1 MKNHSKR
8 VFSLLLALV
17 MTLAVCPL
25 SVFATTGY
33 TTATSV
39 TCPAC
44 GQAGE
49 NIVWTSWTE
58 IPENTVS
65 GDLHYQLTANVRLT
79 QAITVPTGGNLLL
92 DLNGFS
98 LYAAQNTRVFN
109 VTGGTVTVLDS
120 SAEGDGRLVGGD
132 VSGNGSASSAY
143 AGGTVSVTSKG
154 TFTLLSGTVTGG
166 SAAQG
171 GNIYCAKNTFLNIH
185 GGTVSKGTAI
195 PVDGSTGRGGNI
207 YAQSTTVIDG
217 DARIIDG
224 TAKYDPVADYSPNNA
239 GRGGNLF
246 LHNSGI
252 TTISGNAV
260 IVNGHAGSRGGNIT
274 VNYHASL
281 TLQENAVIYGGY
293 AKSHGS
299 NVDVMTATLNVEG
312 GTIYGNPAGA
322 SKNNISVYSTE
333 SVFNFTGGKIY
344 GKINALAG
352 MTINISGKLY
362 VEHLYLPQ
370 TLDAD
375 GNETARALINPGTF
389 EAGSWVGLEVQA
401 EDQRFTDYLTDYSSY
416 MYFFNYTKQGLTW
429 HGPRNAETQYLY
441 LTNGTPCQCCGEDIN
456 DITWKTI
463 NTSAAWMGVGELTA
477 GHYKLTNN
485 INLKN
490 MTKPASV
497 VINATD
503 GYVTLD
509 LNNYTLTGPTGLRVF
524 DFSGG
529 GTFNVVD
536 HSADKGGA
544 IKSNGAMSEGGGV
557 FALINSD
564 IGCELNIYAG
574 SITGSVVGAGKY
586 GGSIYI
592 NNNKSTLNL
601 YGGAVTG
608 GTSEDH
614 GGNIFASGGST
625 VNIYG
630 GSVEGGTVT
639 GGTKEDGTTFA
650 GGGGNIYITNPTTV
664 LNIYGGLVTGGVN
677 EVGNGGNIRI
687 NSGGNFNMYGGTVEN
702 GSSTGAGG
710 NIQIQHYSG
719 TKYSQFHMYGGTVG
733 GADGADSITANS
745 VQNQVLIY
753 NGTVQ
758 GTENVKYVASC
769 SCYYTDT
776 NNLYVWNYGHAD
788 NLCDSTCPMEEA
800 WGKAYVESLVK
811 GNHDY
816 QAGEEKNT
824 CTCAIC
830 GYTFYAEGVVA
841 VVDSILYTT
850 LAKAI
855 AATEAGGTLILLND
869 VTAGE
874 VAVSGITLDLNGN
887 VLTAEAFTSAAS
899 GNVID
904 SKNGKGVIVS
914 DSITVAD
921 NNTCLP
927 VTMDDGIHFCPVDFT
942 QWLERVDENT
952 TKVKFYFTQ
961 RSDQTI
967 LDDAIRSGNTEINV
981 QINLTWTDSAGT
993 AQNKTYTF
1001 GSQLLQKYAE
1011 KWNSRVFVTTITG
1024 GKNVTD
1030 LKCTYQVTSTAA
1042 SGATVSSVTLNNVAY
1057 INQKLTWDAI
1067 NSYPMKTKDMTV
1079 DELRQAVLDFMY
1091 FTKTYVWTPDQTV
1104 NYIRSSKDSPDVMS
1118 QGTVY
1123 GGLPYVG
1130 LATGNVY
1137 RMMDYID
1144 PATGLVDMEKAL
1156 PALKDGGTLTMA
1168 DMKYFGSQCS
1178 VAVYW
1183 GWGRVINSA
1192 NYSWTGGGVPKNDFI
1207 ILGDVAIP
1215 EDLNSWSLAYN
1226 TVACCEENGQQT
1238 MYEAYA
1244 KLQGADGLVQW
1255 TTAGHFAMA
1264 YSDAVV
1270 VRNSDGTIN
1279 GDKSYVM
1286 VIDQAATWK
1295 TLSNDAGDTFQ
1306 HKNNVNVKFTF
1317 TKLFNS
1323 SYIPFTFKEFTGEA
1337 TIQDT
1342 KVSLVKTNGSAYVDG
1357 TIRESDRAYITSQTT
1372 DTLAWSDL
1380 FSARV
1385 KSNYGIVDVY
1395 VTLYNTSGEQFYRHA
1410 VRTGTAN
1417 NKSLA
1422 MAESGAQVTVW
1433 QHSNVFKNRTY
1444 AADIEVQL
1452 ATGERVVIWSG
1463 DLTT

>member
-1 MKNHSKR
+1 MEKYGFKR
-8 VFSLLLALV
+8 ILSLLLALATV
-17 MTLAVCPL
+17 FVLCPVAPAVQATEPGEVIACPSCGMEL
-25 SVFATTGY
+25 SELVYEDWTGAAAI
-33 TTATSV
+33 T
-39 TCPAC
+39 
-44 GQAGE
+44 
-49 NIVWTSWTE
+49 
-58 IPENTVS
+58 
-65 GDLHYQLTANVRLT
+65 GDCHYRLT
-79 QAITVPTGGNLLL
+79 KKVVLSTPVEVAAGANLVL
-92 DLNGFS
+92 DLNGYS
-98 LYAAQNTRVFN
+98 LYAAENSLVFN
-109 VTGGTVTVLDS
+109 VSGGTVTVLDS
-120 SAEGDGRLVGGD
+120 SADGTGALVGND
-132 VSGNGSASSAY
+132 VSGNGSAGSAY
-143 AGGTVSVTSKG
+143 AGGTVSVTNKG
-154 TFTLLSGTVTGG
+154 TFNLLSGTVTGG
-166 SAAQG
+166 TAAQG
-171 GNIYCAKNTFLNIH
+171 GNIYTAKGTFLNIR
-185 GGTVSKGTAI
+185 GGTVSKGTAV
-195 PVDGSTGRGGNI
+195 PVNGSTGRGGNI
-207 YAQSTTVIDG
+207 YTQATAVICG
-217 DARIIDG
+217 DAKIIDG
-224 TAKYDPVADYSPNNA
+224 TAKYDVVADYSPNNA

-246 LHNSGI
+246 VHNSG
-252 TTISGNAV
+252 TVTVSGNAV
-260 IVNGHAGSRGGNIT
+260 IANGHAGSRGGNIT
-274 VNYHASL
+274 VNYNASL
-281 TLQENAVIYGGY
+281 TLRENAVIYGGY

-299 NVDVMTATLNVEG
+299 NIDVMTATLTVEG
-312 GTIYGNPAGA
+312 GTIYGNPAG
-322 SKNNISVYSTE
+322 SCKNNISVYSTE
-333 SVFNFTGGKIY
+333 SVFNFTGGEIY
-344 GKINALAG
+344 GKINALPG
-352 MTINISGKLY
+352 MTINISGKPY
-362 VEHLYLPQ
+362 IEQLYLPQ

-375 GNETARALINPGTF
+375 GNETARALIVPGTF
-389 EAGSWVGLEVQA
+389 EAGAWVGLEVQA

-429 HGPRNAETQYLY
+429 HGPRDAETQYLY

-463 NTSAAWMGVGELTA
+463 SISAGWQGVGTLTA
-477 GHYKLTNN
+477 GHYKLTGSV
-485 INLKN
+485 NLGN
-490 MTKPASV
+490 MMEPASI
-497 VINATD
+497 VIDASE

-509 LNNYTLTGPTGLRVF
+509 LNNNTLTGPKGLRVF

-536 HSADKGGA
+536 HSADKGGT
-544 IKSNGAMSEGGGV
+544 IRSNGAMNEGGGV
-557 FALINSD
+557 FALINTTGS
-564 IGCELNIYAG
+564 ELNVYAG
-574 SITGSVVGAGKY
+574 NITGSVVGKGKY
-586 GGSIYI
+586 GGSIYM
-592 NNNKSTLNL
+592 NNSNATLNL
-601 YGGAVTG
+601 YGGSIVG

-630 GSVEGGTVT
+630 GSVADGTVT
-639 GGTKEDGTTFA
+639 GGTHTDGTTIA

-664 LNIYGGLVTGGVN
+664 LNIYGGSVTGGTN
-677 EVGNGGNIRI
+677 EVSNGGNIRI
-687 NSGGNFNMYGGTVEN
+687 NSGGNFNMYGGIVEN

-733 GADGADSITANS
+733 AADGADSITANS

-788 NLCDSTCPMEEA
+788 NLCDSTCPMEAA
-800 WGKAYVESLVK
+800 WGKAHVESLVA
-811 GNHDY
+811 GSHDY
-816 QAGEEKNT
+816 QAGKEAGT
-824 CTCAIC
+824 CECSIC
-830 GYTFYAEGVVA
+830 GYTFDAEGMVA
-841 VVDSILYTT
+841 VVDSTLYAT

-855 AATEAGGTLILLND
+855 AATEAGGTLILLSD
-869 VTAGE
+869 VTAGD
-874 VAVSGITLDLNGN
+874 VAISGITLDLNGCT
-887 VLTAEAFTSAAS
+887 LTADAFTSAAS

-904 SKNGKGVIVS
+904 SKNGKGAIIS
-914 DSITVAD
+914 DSITVSD
-921 NNTCLP
+921 SNSYLP
-927 VTMDDGIHFCPVDFT
+927 VTYDGGVRFCPVDFT

-961 RSDQTI
+961 RSDETI
-967 LDDAIRSGNTEINV
+967 LDDIIKAGNTEIDV

-993 AQNKTYTF
+993 AQDKTYTF
-1001 GSQLLQKYAE
+1001 GPELVQKYAQ
-1011 KWNSRVFVTTITG
+1011 KWNGRVFVATITG

-1030 LKCTYQVTSTAA
+1030 LKCTYQVTSTAT

-1057 INQKLTWDAI
+1057 INQKLTWDQI
-1067 NSYPMKTKDMTV
+1067 NSFPMKTKDMTV
-1079 DELRQAVLDFMY
+1079 DEMRQAVLDFMY
-1091 FTKTYVWTPDQTV
+1091 FTKTYVWTPDETV
-1104 NYIRSSKDSPDVMS
+1104 NFIKNGKGALDVMS
-1118 QGTVY
+1118 QGQIY

-1144 PATGLVDMEKAL
+1144 PETGLVDMEKAL
-1156 PALKDGGTLTMA
+1156 PALKDGGTLDIA
-1168 DMKYFGSQCS
+1168 DLKYFGSQCS

-1207 ILGDVAIP
+1207 VLGDVAIP
-1215 EDLNSWSLAYN
+1215 EDLNSWSLTYN

-1238 MYEAYA
+1238 MFEAYA
-1244 KLQGADGLVQW
+1244 LLQGADGLVQW

-1270 VRNSDGTIN
+1270 VRNSDGTID
-1279 GDKSYVM
+1279 GDNSYVM

-1323 SYIPFTFKEFTGEA
+1323 SYIPFTFKEFLGEA
-1337 TIQDT
+1337 SIQDT
-1342 KVSLVKTNGSAYVDG
+1342 TVSLVNSGGTAYVDG

-1395 VTLYNTSGEQFYRHA
+1395 VTLYNAAGEQFYRHA

-1417 NKSLA
+1417 NRSLA
-1422 MAESGAQVTVW
+1422 MAESGPQVTVW
-1433 QHSNVFKNRTY
+1433 QYANVFENRTY
-1444 AADIEVQL
+1444 AADVEVQL

-1463 DLTT
+1463 NLTT